1 LGRSNACRLQDDR
14 AGGPRGR
21 RVEGRHQ
28 LTDAGEVA
36 RRIRDGRVCYVEPA
50 QRWLSG
56 GRLRFGV
63 ILLVLAAFYALCLH
77 YAEIDLVRLWHG
89 LPKFIRWTAQ
99 AWPPDLAELNLL
111 LFRAAQTVAMA
122 TIGTTLAIV
131 MAAPLCLLAARNV
144 TLEGIAYY
152 PARWLLDFLRGIDS
166 FVFALLFVAAV
177 GLGPFAGVL
186 GVGLHSAGSVA
197 KLWSEAIE
205 ATEPGP
211 LEAVAMTGAG
221 RLKIVF
227 YALLPDVL
235 PALLSTGLYVWEF
248 NIRSSTVLGLVGA
261 GGIGQD
267 LKNAVDLLDFPSVTT
282 IILIILAMVTAVDQ
296 LSAWLRRRVL

>member
-1 LGRSNACRLQDDR
+1 M
-14 AGGPRGR
+14 
-21 RVEGRHQ
+21 
-28 LTDAGEVA
+28 
-36 RRIRDGRVCYVEPA
+36 GRVVRDVADGTTRYIEPA
-50 QRWLSG
+50 TRWLDG
-56 GRLRFGV
+56 GRFRF
-63 ILLVLAAFYALCLH
+63 ICILVLIVGFYAVCLH
-77 YAEIDLVRLWHG
+77 YAEIDLARLWRG
-89 LPKFIRWTAQ
+89 LPKFARWTAQ
-99 AWPPDLAELNLL
+99 AWPPNLAELDIL

-122 TIGTTLAIV
+122 TIGTTLAIIV
-131 MAAPLCLLAARNV
+131 AAPLCLAAARNI
-144 TLEGIAYY
+144 TPESLLYY
-152 PARWLLDFLRGIDS
+152 PARWLLNFLRGIDS

-186 GVGLHSAGSVA
+186 GVALHSAGSVA

-205 ATEPGP
+205 TIQPGP

-235 PALLSTGLYVWEF
+235 PALLSTSLYIWEF

-267 LKNAVDLLDFPSVTT
+267 LKNAVDLLDFQSVTT
-282 IILIILAMVTAVDQ
+282 IILIILGMVTAVDQ
-296 LSAWLRRRVL
+296 LSAWMRRRLI

>member
-1 LGRSNACRLQDDR
+1 MSRVVRNA
-14 AGGPRGR
+14 A
-21 RVEGRHQ
+21 
-28 LTDAGEVA
+28 
-36 RRIRDGRVCYVEPA
+36 DGRYIEPA
-50 QRWLSG
+50 ARWLDG
-56 GRLRFGV
+56 GRLRFLGV
-63 ILLVLAAFYALCLH
+63 LVLIVAFYAVCLH
-77 YAEIDLVRLWHG
+77 YAEIDVVRLWRG
-89 LPKFIRWTAQ
+89 LPRFARWAAQ
-99 AWPPDLAELNLL
+99 AWPPNLDELGLL

-122 TIGTTLAIV
+122 TIGTSLSVVI
-131 MAAPLCLLAARNV
+131 AAPICFLAARNI
-144 TLEGIAYY
+144 TPEGFLYY

-177 GLGPFAGVL
+177 GLGPFAGVM
-186 GVGLHSAGSVA
+186 GIALHCTGSVA

-205 ATEPGP
+205 TIEPGP

-235 PALLSTGLYVWEF
+235 PSLLSTVLYIWEF

-267 LKNAVDLLDFPSVTT
+267 LKNAVDLLDFPSVATV
-282 IILIILAMVTAVDQ
+282 ILIILAMVTAVDQ
-296 LSAWLRRRVL
+296 LSAWLRRRLI

>member
-1 LGRSNACRLQDDR
+1 M
-14 AGGPRGR
+14 
-21 RVEGRHQ
+21 
-28 LTDAGEVA
+28 
-36 RRIRDGRVCYVEPA
+36 GRVVRDAADGSTRYIEPA
-50 QRWLSG
+50 ARWLDG
-56 GRLRFGV
+56 GRLRFVG
-63 ILLVLAAFYALCLH
+63 ILLLVAAFYVICLH
-77 YAEIDLVRLWHG
+77 YAEIDVPRLWRG
-89 LPKFIRWTAQ
+89 LPKFAHWAAQ
-99 AWPPDLAELNLL
+99 AWPPNLAELDVL

-122 TIGTTLAIV
+122 TIGTTLAVIV
-131 MAAPLCLLAARNV
+131 AAPLCLMAARNV
-144 TLEGIAYY
+144 TPESLLYY
-152 PARWLLDFLRGIDS
+152 PARWLLNFLRGIDS

-186 GVGLHSAGSVA
+186 GVALHSAGSVA

-205 ATEPGP
+205 TIEPGP

-235 PALLSTGLYVWEF
+235 PALLSTTLYIWEF

-267 LKNAVDLLDFPSVTT
+267 LKNAVDLLDFPSVAT
-282 IILIILAMVTAVDQ
+282 IILIILGMVTAVDQ
-296 LSAWLRRRVL
+296 LSAWLRRRLI